1 VGSFRKLL
9 KYIHTVSKI
18 DGRQANIFTDK
29 CDALDNGRVCERM
42 AVGVMKSEP
51 ITNKFLVSFESLPPL
66 SKVVVMVMIVW

>member
-29 CDALDNGRVCERM
+29 CDALVNGRVCDRM
-42 AVGVMKSEP
+42 AVGFTTTYEISAYYQ
-51 ITNKFLVSFESLPPL
+51 
-66 SKVVVMVMIVW
+66 